1 MIKES
6 IMKLFGTDG
15 VRGKAGDFLDV
26 MTALKLAQATGVYFN
41 TISTTKIKR
50 YFLVKTQEEVA
61 I

>member
-1 MIKES
+1 
-6 IMKLFGTDG
+6 MKLFGTDG

-26 MTALKLAQATGVYFN
+26 MTALKLAKLREYILILFQRQKV
-41 TISTTKIKR
+41 KR

>member
-1 MIKES
+1 
-6 IMKLFGTDG
+6 MKLFGTDG